1 MGGVIGDLLPLAV
14 GVAISPI
21 PVIAVILM
29 LLSRRPGPTSIG
41 FGLGWVAGIV
51 VGTVVFLLIAGSAAP
66 NSDAG
71 PSTAVSWVKLL
82 LGLLLLLLAAMQWRN
97 RPKPGVAAVLPKWMS
112 AIEGFTPVKAA
123 GLAFALSALNP
134 KNLLM
139 FVSAGV
145 AVGTAKLSVGGDVV
159 ALAVFTV
166 LAASSVLVPVIG
178 FLVSAEKVKP
188 WLDKLK
194 TWLENNNATVMGVL
208 LLVLGV
214 VQIGKG
220 LGGLF

>member
-29 LLSRRPGPTSIG
+29 LLSKKPGPTSVG
-41 FGLGWVAGIV
+41 FALGWVFGIV
-51 VGTVVFLLIAGSAAP
+51 VGTVVFLVISGHANLDT
-66 NSDAG
+66 DAG
-71 PSTAVSWVKLL
+71 PSTAASWVKLV
-82 LGLLLLLLAAMQWRN
+82 LGLLLLLLAAMQWRK
-97 RPKPGVAAVLPKWMS
+97 RPKPGKTAVLPKWMS

-123 GLAFALSALNP
+123 GLAFALSAFNP

-145 AVGTAKLSVGGDVV
+145 AIGTAQLSVGGDVV
-159 ALAVFTV
+159 AVAVFTV
-166 LAASSVLVPVIG
+166 LAASTVLVPVTG
-178 FLVSAEKVKP
+178 FLFAADKVKP
-188 WLDKLK
+188 LLGSLK
-194 TWLENNNATVMGVL
+194 TWLEANNATVMGVL

-214 VQIGKG
+214 VQLGKG

>member
-29 LLSRRPGPTSIG
+29 LLSKKPGPTSVG
-41 FGLGWVAGIV
+41 FAFGWVFGIV
-51 VGTVVFLLIAGSAAP
+51 VGTVVFLVISGNANLDT
-66 NSDAG
+66 DAG
-71 PSTAVSWVKLL
+71 PSTAASWVKLV
-82 LGLLLLLLAAMQWRN
+82 LGLLLLLLAAMQWRK
-97 RPKPGVAAVLPKWMS
+97 RPKAGETAVLPKWMS
-112 AIEGFTPVKAA
+112 AIESFTPVKAA
-123 GLAFALSALNP
+123 GLAFALSAFNP

-139 FVSAGV
+139 FASAGV
-145 AVGTAKLSVGGDVV
+145 AIGTAQLSVNGDVV
-159 ALAVFTV
+159 AVAVFTV
-166 LAASSVLVPVIG
+166 LAASTVLIPVIG
-178 FLVSAEKVKP
+178 FLFAADKVKP
-188 WLDKLK
+188 WLGSLK
-194 TWLENNNATVMGVL
+194 TWLEANNATVMGVL